1 MRQKVV
7 AVARGLT
14 PKTAGLMASALIEG
28 GIGVLEVTVEEEGGV
43 AALAELQGADLLV
56 GAGTVTT
63 RAQAAAALEAGA
75 GFLVS
80 PHLDPALT
88 RSTLGTGVPFIP
100 GAFTPTE
107 VQSAWTTGAS
117 AVKVFPASV
126 GGPDL
131 IAALRGPFPGVGLIP
146 TGGVDSGNAAAY
158 LEAGA
163 VAVGVGGWL
172 TGHDDLGLV
181 TERAAQ
187 LTDAIGSA

>member
-1 MRQKVV
+1 MDDR
-7 AVARGLT
+7 
-14 PKTAGLMASALIEG
+14 
-28 GIGVLEVTVEEEGGV
+28 GIGREGLSG
-43 AALAELQGADLLV
+43 
-56 GAGTVTT
+56 
-63 RAQAAAALEAGA
+63 
-75 GFLVS
+75 
-80 PHLDPALT
+80 
-88 RSTLGTGVPFIP
+88 
-100 GAFTPTE
+100 
-107 VQSAWTTGAS
+107 
-117 AVKVFPASV
+117 V
-126 GGPDL
+126 GGRARL